1 MLKWGKHKPSMLH
14 PSNDQIAEV
23 LERISDLLEV
33 QGGSTFRVRAY
44 RKAARTVRETKDPLV
59 IVVDHEGTDGL
70 EKLPNIGKSISSVI
84 LEFIHNGR
92 VSFLER
98 LEGQVSPEDLFTT
111 VPGIGEVLASK
122 IHRELKIDTLEE
134 LELAAHDGRLQD
146 LGGFGERRVRGIR
159 NTLAAILSRS
169 GRRRAR
175 RLRWLEMHDGEIEV
189 RQPSVELVLKIDE
202 RYRDKAAKGELKT
215 IAPRR
220 FNTDKKAWLPILHTD
235 EDAWSFTAMY
245 SNSARAHELGKTKD
259 WVIIYYERDGDENQ
273 CTVVTERSGILKGWR
288 VIRGREWECLSY
300 YREKYPKLV

>member
-1 MLKWGKHKPSMLH
+1 MLG

-44 RKAARTVRETKDPLV
+44 RKAGRTVREANDPV
-59 IVVDHEGTDGL
+59 AIVGYREGIEGL
-70 EKLPNIGKSISSVI
+70 GKLPNIGKSISSVI

-122 IHRELKIDTLEE
+122 IHQELKIDTLEE
-134 LELAAHDGRLQD
+134 LELAAHDGSLQE

-159 NTLAAILSRS
+159 GTLASMLSRT

-175 RLRWLEMHDGEIEV
+175 RLRGLEIHQRELEDN
-189 RQPSVELVLKIDE
+189 QPSVELILRVDDQ
-202 RYRDKAAKGELKT
+202 YRDKATKGDLKT

-220 FNTDKKAWLPILHTD
+220 FNPEGKAWLPILHV
-235 EDAWSFTAMY
+235 EEEGWSFTAMY

-259 WVIIYYERDGDENQ
+259 WVIIYFERDGDENQ
-273 CTVVTERSGILKGWR
+273 CTAVTERSGILKGWR
-288 VIRGREWECLSY
+288 VIRGRESECLSY
-300 YREKYPKLV
+300 YRDKYPKLI

>member
-1 MLKWGKHKPSMLH
+1 MLR

-23 LERISDLLEV
+23 LERISDLLAV

-59 IVVDHEGTDGL
+59 IMVDHEGIEGL

-84 LEFIHNGR
+84 LEFAHNGR
-92 VSFLER
+92 VALLER

-122 IHRELKIDTLEE
+122 IHHELRIDTLEE

-159 NTLAAILSRS
+159 NTLAAMLSRS

-175 RLRWLEMHDGEIEV
+175 RLRWLEMHDKDIEV
-189 RQPSVELVLKIDE
+189 NQPSLGLILKIDNE
-202 RYRDKAAKGELKT
+202 YRDKAAKGELKT
-215 IAPRR
+215 ITPRR
-220 FNTDKKAWLPILHTD
+220 FNSERKAWLPVLHID
-235 EDAWSFTAMY
+235 EDGWLFTAMY

-273 CTVVTERSGILKGWR
+273 RTVVTERSGILKGWR
-288 VIRGREWECLSY
+288 VIRGRESECLNY
-300 YREKYPKLV
+300 YKGKISWVNR

>member
-1 MLKWGKHKPSMLH
+1 MLH

-44 RKAARTVRETKDPLV
+44 RKAARTVRETEDPLV
-59 IVVDHEGTDGL
+59 IIVDHEGIEGL

-111 VPGIGEVLASK
+111 VPGIGEVFASK
-122 IHRELKIDTLEE
+122 IHHELKIDTLEE
-134 LELAAHDGRLQD
+134 LELASNDGRLQD

-159 NTLAAILSRS
+159 NTLAAMLSRS

-175 RLRWLEMHDGEIEV
+175 RGLRWLEMHDKDIEV
-189 RQPSVELVLKIDE
+189 NQPSVGLILKIDDQ
-202 RYRDKAAKGELKT
+202 YRDKAARGELKT
-215 IAPRR
+215 ITPRR
-220 FNTDKKAWLPILHTD
+220 FNPEKKAWLPVLHSD
-235 EDAWSFTAMY
+235 EDGWLFTVMY

-288 VIRGREWECLSY
+288 VIRGRESECLSY
-300 YREKYPKLV
+300 YREKVS

>member
-1 MLKWGKHKPSMLH
+1 MFH

-23 LERISDLLEV
+23 LERVSDLLEV

-44 RKAARTVRETKDPLV
+44 RKAARTVRETKDSLA
-59 IVVDHEGTDGL
+59 IIADHEGIEGL
-70 EKLPNIGKSISSVI
+70 EKLPNVGKSISSVI

-98 LEGQVSPEDLFTT
+98 LEGQVAPEDLFTT

-122 IHRELKIDTLEE
+122 IHHELKIDTLEE
-134 LELAAHDGRLQD
+134 LELAAHDGSLQG

-159 NTLAAILSRS
+159 STLAAMLSRS

-175 RLRWLEMHDGEIEV
+175 RLRWLEMHERDIEV
-189 RQPSVELVLKIDE
+189 HQPSVRLILKIDDQ
-202 RYRDKAAKGELKT
+202 YRAKAAKGELKT

-220 FNTDKKAWLPILHTD
+220 FNIEKKAWLPILHVD
-235 EDAWSFTAMY
+235 EEGWLFTAMY
-245 SNSARAHELGKTKD
+245 SNSARAHELGKTND

-273 CTVVTERSGILKGWR
+273 CTVVTERNGNLKGWR
-288 VIRGREWECLSY
+288 VIRGRESECLGY
-300 YREKYPKLV
+300 YRNKYPKLI

>member
-1 MLKWGKHKPSMLH
+1 MLH

-44 RKAARTVRETKDPLV
+44 RKAARTVRETEDPLV
-59 IVVDHEGTDGL
+59 IIVDHEGIEGL

-122 IHRELKIDTLEE
+122 IHHELKIDTLEE
-134 LELAAHDGRLQD
+134 LELAANDGRLQD

-159 NTLAAILSRS
+159 NKLAAMLSRS

-175 RLRWLEMHDGEIEV
+175 RGLRWLEMHDKEIEV
-189 RQPSVELVLKIDE
+189 NQPSVGLILKIDDQ
-202 RYRDKAAKGELKT
+202 YRDKAARGELKT
-215 IAPRR
+215 ITPRR
-220 FNTDKKAWLPILHTD
+220 FNPEKKAWLPVLHSD
-235 EDAWSFTAMY
+235 EDGWLFTAMY

-273 CTVVTERSGILKGWR
+273 CTVVTERSGILNGWR
-288 VIRGREWECLSY
+288 VIRGRESECLSY
-300 YREKYPKLV
+300 YREKVS

>member
-1 MLKWGKHKPSMLH
+1 MLR

-44 RKAARTVRETKDPLV
+44 RKAARTVRETEDPLV
-59 IVVDHEGTDGL
+59 IIVDHEGIEGL

-122 IHRELKIDTLEE
+122 IHHELKIDTLEE
-134 LELAAHDGRLQD
+134 LELAANDGRLQD

-159 NTLAAILSRS
+159 NTLAAMLSRS

-175 RLRWLEMHDGEIEV
+175 RGLRWLEMHDKDIEV
-189 RQPSVELVLKIDE
+189 NQPSVGLILKIDDQ
-202 RYRDKAAKGELKT
+202 YRDKAARGELKT
-215 IAPRR
+215 ITPRR
-220 FNTDKKAWLPILHTD
+220 FNPEKKAWLPVLHGD
-235 EDAWSFTAMY
+235 EDGWLFTAMY

-288 VIRGREWECLSY
+288 VIRGRESECLSY
-300 YREKYPKLV
+300 YREKVS

>member
-1 MLKWGKHKPSMLH
+1 MLH

-44 RKAARTVRETKDPLV
+44 RKAARTVRETEDPLV
-59 IVVDHEGTDGL
+59 IIVDHEGIEGL

-122 IHRELKIDTLEE
+122 IHHELKIDTLEE
-134 LELAAHDGRLQD
+134 LELAANDGRLQD

-159 NTLAAILSRS
+159 NTLAAMLSRS

-175 RLRWLEMHDGEIEV
+175 RGLRWLEMHDKDIEV
-189 RQPSVELVLKIDE
+189 NQPSVGLILKIDDQ
-202 RYRDKAAKGELKT
+202 YRDKAARGELKT
-215 IAPRR
+215 ITPRR
-220 FNTDKKAWLPILHTD
+220 FNPEKKAWLPVLHSD
-235 EDAWSFTAMY
+235 EDGWLFTVMY

-288 VIRGREWECLSY
+288 VIRGRESECLSY
-300 YREKYPKLV
+300 YREKVS

>member
-1 MLKWGKHKPSMLH
+1 MLH

-44 RKAARTVRETKDPLV
+44 RKAARTVRETEDPLV
-59 IVVDHEGTDGL
+59 IIVDHEGIEGL

-122 IHRELKIDTLEE
+122 IHHELKIDTLEE
-134 LELAAHDGRLQD
+134 LELAANDGRLQD

-159 NTLAAILSRS
+159 NTLAAMLSRS

-175 RLRWLEMHDGEIEV
+175 RGLRWLEMHDKDIEV
-189 RQPSVELVLKIDE
+189 NQPSVGLILKIDDQ
-202 RYRDKAAKGELKT
+202 YRDKAARGELKT
-215 IAPRR
+215 ITPRR
-220 FNTDKKAWLPILHTD
+220 FNPEKKAWLPVLHSD
-235 EDAWSFTAMY
+235 EDGWLFTAMY

-273 CTVVTERSGILKGWR
+273 CTVVTERSGILNGWR
-288 VIRGREWECLSY
+288 VIRGRESECLSY
-300 YREKYPKLV
+300 YREKVS

>member
-1 MLKWGKHKPSMLH
+1 MGERKPGMLH

-44 RKAARTVRETKDPLV
+44 RNAARTVRETKDPLV
-59 IVVDHEGTDGL
+59 IMADQEGIEGL
-70 EKLPNIGKSISSVI
+70 EKLPNVGKSISSVI

-111 VPGIGEVLASK
+111 VPGIGEVLSSK
-122 IHRELKIDTLEE
+122 IHHELKIDTLEE

-159 NTLAAILSRS
+159 NTLAAMLSRS

-175 RLRWLEMHDGEIEV
+175 RLRWLEMHDRDITV
-189 RQPSVELVLKIDE
+189 RQPSAELILQIDDQ
-202 RYRDKAAKGELKT
+202 YRNKAAKGELKT

-220 FNTDKKAWLPILHTD
+220 FNTEKKAWLPILHTD
-235 EDAWSFTAMY
+235 EDGWLFTAMY

-273 CTVVTERSGILKGWR
+273 CTVVTERSGILEGWR
-288 VIRGREWECLSY
+288 VIRGRESECLSY
-300 YREKYPKLV
+300 YREKYPKLI

>member
-1 MLKWGKHKPSMLH
+1 MLKWGEHKPGMLH

-44 RKAARTVRETKDPLV
+44 RKAARTVRETSDPLA
-59 IVVDHEGTDGL
+59 IVVDREGIEGL
-70 EKLPNIGKSISSVI
+70 EKLPNVGKSISSVI

-98 LEGQVSPEDLFTT
+98 LEGQVAPEDLFTT

-122 IHRELKIDTLEE
+122 IHHELKIDTLEE

-159 NTLAAILSRS
+159 NTLAAMLSRS

-175 RLRWLEMHDGEIEV
+175 RLRLLETHEKDIEV
-189 RQPSVELVLKIDE
+189 HQPSVGLILKIDDQ
-202 RYRDKAAKGELKT
+202 YRAKAAKGELKT

-220 FNTDKKAWLPILHTD
+220 FNVEKKAWLPILHID
-235 EDAWSFTAMY
+235 DDGWLFTAMY
-245 SNSARAHELGKTKD
+245 SNSARAHELGKTRD

-273 CTVVTERSGILKGWR
+273 CTVVTERSGVLKGWR
-288 VIRGREWECLSY
+288 VIRGRELECLTY
-300 YREKYPKLV
+300 YKGKKYFM

>member
-1 MLKWGKHKPSMLH
+1 MLH

-44 RKAARTVRETKDPLV
+44 RKAARTVRETEDPLV
-59 IVVDHEGTDGL
+59 IIVDHEGIEGL

-122 IHRELKIDTLEE
+122 IHHELKIDTLEE
-134 LELAAHDGRLQD
+134 LELAANDGRLQD

-159 NTLAAILSRS
+159 NTLAAMLSRS

-175 RLRWLEMHDGEIEV
+175 RGLRWLEMHDKEIEV
-189 RQPSVELVLKIDE
+189 NQPSVGLILKIDDQ
-202 RYRDKAAKGELKT
+202 YRDKAARGELKT
-215 IAPRR
+215 ITPRR
-220 FNTDKKAWLPILHTD
+220 FNPEKKAWLPVLHSD
-235 EDAWSFTAMY
+235 EDGWLFTAMY

-273 CTVVTERSGILKGWR
+273 CTVVTERSGILNGWR
-288 VIRGREWECLSY
+288 VIRGRESECLSY
-300 YREKYPKLV
+300 YREKVS

>member
-1 MLKWGKHKPSMLH
+1 MLH

-44 RKAARTVRETKDPLV
+44 RKAARTVRETEDPLV
-59 IVVDHEGTDGL
+59 IIVDHEGIEGL

-84 LEFIHNGR
+84 LEFIYNGR

-122 IHRELKIDTLEE
+122 IHHELKIDTLEE
-134 LELAAHDGRLQD
+134 LELAANDGRLQD

-159 NTLAAILSRS
+159 NTLAAMLSRS

-175 RLRWLEMHDGEIEV
+175 RGLRWLEMHDKEIEV
-189 RQPSVELVLKIDE
+189 NQPSVGLILKIDDQ
-202 RYRDKAAKGELKT
+202 YRDKAARGELKT
-215 IAPRR
+215 ITPRR
-220 FNTDKKAWLPILHTD
+220 FNPEKKAWLPVLHSD
-235 EDAWSFTAMY
+235 EDGWLFTAMY

-273 CTVVTERSGILKGWR
+273 CTVVTERSGILNGWR
-288 VIRGREWECLSY
+288 VIRGRESECLSY
-300 YREKYPKLV
+300 YREKVS

>member
-1 MLKWGKHKPSMLH
+1 MLH

-44 RKAARTVRETKDPLV
+44 RKAARTVRETEDPLV
-59 IVVDHEGTDGL
+59 IIVDHEGIEGL

-84 LEFIHNGR
+84 LEFIYNGR

-122 IHRELKIDTLEE
+122 IHHELKIDTLEE
-134 LELAAHDGRLQD
+134 LELAANDGRLQD

-159 NTLAAILSRS
+159 NTLAAMLSRS

-175 RLRWLEMHDGEIEV
+175 RGLRWLEMHDKDIEV
-189 RQPSVELVLKIDE
+189 NQPSVGLILKIDDQ
-202 RYRDKAAKGELKT
+202 YRDKAARGELKT
-215 IAPRR
+215 ITPRR
-220 FNTDKKAWLPILHTD
+220 FNPEKKAWLPVLHSD
-235 EDAWSFTAMY
+235 EDGRLFTAMY
-245 SNSARAHELGKTKD
+245 SNSARAHELGKTKV

-273 CTVVTERSGILKGWR
+273 CTVVTERSGILNGWR
-288 VIRGREWECLSY
+288 VIRGRESECLSY
-300 YREKYPKLV
+300 YREKVS

>member
-1 MLKWGKHKPSMLH
+1 MLH

-44 RKAARTVRETKDPLV
+44 RKAARTVRETEDPLV
-59 IVVDHEGTDGL
+59 IIVDHEGIEGL

-84 LEFIHNGR
+84 LEFIYNGR

-122 IHRELKIDTLEE
+122 IHHELKIDTLEE
-134 LELAAHDGRLQD
+134 LELAANDGRLQD

-159 NTLAAILSRS
+159 NTLAAMLSRS

-175 RLRWLEMHDGEIEV
+175 RGLRWLEMHDKDIEV
-189 RQPSVELVLKIDE
+189 NQPSVGLILKIDDQ
-202 RYRDKAAKGELKT
+202 YRDKAARGELKT
-215 IAPRR
+215 ITPRR
-220 FNTDKKAWLPILHTD
+220 FNPEKKAWLPVLHSD
-235 EDAWSFTAMY
+235 EDGWLFTAMY

-273 CTVVTERSGILKGWR
+273 CTVVTERSGILNGWR
-288 VIRGREWECLSY
+288 VIRGRESECLSY
-300 YREKYPKLV
+300 YREKVS